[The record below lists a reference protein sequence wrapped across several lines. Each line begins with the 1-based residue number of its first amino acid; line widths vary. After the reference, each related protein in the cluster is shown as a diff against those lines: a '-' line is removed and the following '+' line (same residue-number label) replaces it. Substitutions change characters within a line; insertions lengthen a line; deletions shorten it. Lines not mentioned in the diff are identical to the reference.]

1 MTNKTA
7 YILIFSFFPF
17 LLFGQATNASRK
29 EVNAYDNAVILVN
42 SGKYKEALVELNTL
56 VRNNKKFVEA
66 SWTLAELHDKMRND
80 SKRISTLQSVAKPKM
95 PRYYNSVMRL
105 AAAYAETCNYEE
117 AIKTYELIPASE
129 STFHRIAQ
137 REIQN
142 CRNAIELRGNQ
153 VPFHIK
159 NMGSNI
165 NTKFDDYW
173 PSITADEGWFST
185 TIKMGKLE
193 GESDFGK
200 GVHEDI
206 FISKKADGGMWEP
219 VKNAGPALN
228 TMGNEGA
235 QSFSLD
241 SRYLFFVACDRQ
253 TGLGGCDIYYSIRMD
268 NNWSD
273 AINPGIPL
281 NSRNWETYP
290 SLSPTGDEIYFASN
304 RPGGIGKSDI
314 WKCKVTI
321 QENGMLKFS
330 EPVNLG
336 PTINTPEDELSPFIH
351 ADNHTLYYSSK
362 GMKGMG
368 GYDVF
373 VSYKDSLGKWSKAKN
388 IGYPLNTC
396 KDEIGFVV
404 NAYGDKAYFSSD
416 GQEKNGQ
423 GRDIY
428 EIKLEEGNYRPT
440 KRMKYAKGYI
450 VDVETTQPIQAQ
462 IDVFSIKSNETVFRS
477 VSDKKTGDFV
487 VCAPEGEDI
496 GVNVNKKGYM
506 FYSENFTPEDKF
518 QFDIKTGIPLDKIEI
533 GKSMILKNIF
543 FDFDEF
549 TLKKESYMELD
560 RLVSF
565 LKQNPTVKIR
575 LDGHTDIKGTQEYN
589 MTLSVNR
596 AKAAYNY
603 VVSKGIQKNRVE
615 YKGYGKNVPIADN
628 STAAG
633 RALNRRTEI
642 VIIGK

>member
-1 MTNKTA
+1 MTNKTI
-7 YILIFSFFPF
+7 YILISSLFPF
-17 LLFGQATNASRK
+17 LLFGQAPNASKK
-29 EVNAYDNAVILVN
+29 EISTYENAVILVN
-42 SGKYKEALVELNTL
+42 EGKYKEALPVLNAL
-56 VRNNKKFVEA
+56 VRDNKNFVEA
-66 SWTLAELHDKMRND
+66 SWTLAELHGKMRND
-80 SKRISTLQSVAKPKM
+80 PKKISTLQNVAKPKM

-105 AAAYAETCNYEE
+105 AAAYHETCNYEE
-117 AIKTYELIPASE
+117 AVKTYELIPASE
-129 STFHRIAQ
+129 STLYRIAQ

-142 CRNAIELRGNQ
+142 GQNAIELRTHP
-153 VPFHIK
+153 VPFNIK
-159 NMGSNI
+159 NMGPNI

-173 PSITADEGWFST
+173 PSITADDGWFST
-185 TIKMGKLE
+185 TVKLGKLE
-193 GESDFGK
+193 GESDFGR

-206 FISKKADGGMWEP
+206 FISKKVNGEWEP
-219 VKNAGPALN
+219 IKNAGPALN

-253 TGLGGCDIYYSIRMD
+253 TGLGGCDIYYSIRMGD
-268 NNWSD
+268 TWSE
-273 AINPGIPL
+273 AINPGAPL
-281 NSRNWETYP
+281 NSKYWETYP
-290 SLSPTGDEIYFASN
+290 SLSPTGDELYFASN

-314 WKCKVTI
+314 WKSKVTVL
-321 QENGMLKFS
+321 ENGMLKFS

-336 PTINTPEDELSPFIH
+336 PAINTPEDELSPFIH

-373 VSYKDSLGKWSKAKN
+373 VSYKDSLGKWSEAKN

-428 EIKLEEGNYRPT
+428 EIKLVEGNYRPL
-440 KRMKYAKGYI
+440 KKMKYAKGKI
-450 VDVETTQPIQAQ
+450 VDAETLEPIQAQ

-477 VSDKKTGDFV
+477 VSDKRNGDFV
-487 VCAPEGEDI
+487 VCAPEGEDF

-506 FYSENFTPEDKF
+506 FYSDYFTPEDPF
-518 QFDIKTGIPLDKIEI
+518 QFDLKAGIPLDKIEV
-533 GKSMILKNIF
+533 GKSVILRNIF
-543 FDFDEF
+543 FDFDEY
-549 TLKKESYMELD
+549 TLKKESYLELD

-565 LKQNPTVKIR
+565 LHQNPKVRIR
-575 LDGHTDIKGTQEYN
+575 LDGHTDIKGSQEYN

-603 VVSKGIQKNRVE
+603 LISKGIAKNRLE

-628 STAAG
+628 TTDAG

>member
-1 MTNKTA
+1 MTNKIIQ
-7 YILIFSFFPF
+7 ILIFSFFPF
-17 LLFGQATNASRK
+17 LLYGQATNASKK
-29 EVNAYDNAVILVN
+29 EVNAYESAVILIN
-42 SGKYKEALVELNTL
+42 EGKYKEALPILNTL
-56 VRNNKKFVEA
+56 IRNNKKYVEA
-66 SWTLAELHDKMRND
+66 SWTLAELHSKMRNEQ
-80 SKRISTLQSVAKPKM
+80 KQITTLQSVARPKM
-95 PRYYNSVMRL
+95 PRYHNSIMRL
-105 AAAYAETCNYEE
+105 AAAYLEMCNYEE
-117 AIKTYELIPASE
+117 AIKTYELIPPSE
-129 STFHRIAQ
+129 STFYKIAQ
-137 REIQN
+137 REIQSSKD
-142 CRNAIELRGNQ
+142 AIELRNRP
-153 VPFHIK
+153 VPFNIR
-159 NMGSNI
+159 NMGKNI
-165 NTKFDDYW
+165 NTKYDDYW
-173 PSITADEGWFST
+173 PSITADESLFST
-185 TIKMGKLE
+185 TIKVGKLE
-193 GESDFGK
+193 GESDFGR

-206 FISKKADGGMWEP
+206 FITKKVDGEWSP
-219 VKNAGPALN
+219 TQNAGTALN

-241 SRYLFFVACDRQ
+241 GRYLFFVACDRQ
-253 TGLGGCDIYYSIRMD
+253 IGLGGCDIYYSIRMGD
-268 NNWSD
+268 MWSE
-273 AINPGIPL
+273 AINAGGPL
-281 NSRNWETYP
+281 NSRHWETYP

-304 RPGGIGKSDI
+304 RPGGSGKSDI
-314 WKCKVTI
+314 WKSKVTI
-321 QENGMLKFS
+321 MDNGMLKFS

-336 PTINTPEDELSPFIH
+336 PAVNTPEDELSPFIH
-351 ADNHTLYYSSK
+351 ADNRTLYYSSK
-362 GMKGMG
+362 GRTGMG

-373 VSYKDSLGKWSKAKN
+373 ISRKNDEGKWSEGKN

-404 NAYGDKAYFSSD
+404 NAYGNNAYFSSD

-428 EIKLEEGNYRPT
+428 EIKFEDGNHRPL
-440 KRMKYAKGYI
+440 KKMKYARGKI
-450 VDVETTQPIQAQ
+450 VDVETQEPIQAQ

-506 FYSENFTPEDKF
+506 LYSENFTPEDTF
-518 QFDIKTGIPLDKIEI
+518 RFDLRKGIPLDKIEI
-533 GKSMILKNIF
+533 GKSMILRNIF

-565 LKQNPTVKIR
+565 LKQNPKVRIR

-603 VVSKGIQKNRVE
+603 LVSKGIQKNRLE
-615 YKGYGKNVPIADN
+615 YKGYGKSVPIANN
-628 STAAG
+628 STATG

>member
-241 SRYLFFVACDRQ
+241 SRYLFFVACDRR
-253 TGLGGCDIYYSIRMD
+253 TGLGGCDIYYSMKNGDI
-268 NNWSD
+268 WSEP
-273 AINPGIPL
+273 INPGEPL
-281 NSRNWETYP
+281 NTKNWE
-290 SLSPTGDEIYFASN
+290 SSPNFSAAGDELFFSSN
-304 RPGGIGKSDI
+304 RPGGKGKKDI
-314 WKCKVTI
+314 WKCKVQI
-321 QENGMLKFS
+321 GDEGRLIFS
-330 EPVNLG
+330 NPVNLG
-336 PTINTPEDELSPFIH
+336 STINTIEDEFSPFIH
-351 ADNHTLYYSSK
+351 PDNKTLYFSST
-362 GMKGMG
+362 GHPGLG
-368 GYDVF
+368 GHDVY
-373 VSYKDSLGKWSKAKN
+373 VARRTSKNGAWSIPMN
-388 IGYPLNTC
+388 LGYPINTH
-396 KDEIGFVV
+396 KDEMGFVV
-404 NAYGDKAYFSSD
+404 NATGDKAYFASD
-416 GQEKNGQ
+416 GIQKNGR
-423 GRDIY
+423 GKDIY
-428 EIKLEEGNYRPT
+428 ELTLYDEIRPEPV
-440 KRMKYAKGYI
+440 KYFKGKIY
-450 VDVETTQPIQAQ
+450 DYDNKNPIQAHVELYRLE
-462 IDVFSIKSNETVFRS
+462 DNVVVYES
-477 VSDKKTGDFV
+477 VSDAKTGDFL
-487 VCAPEGEDI
+487 ASLPADKEYGL
-496 GVNVNKKGYM
+496 NVNKKGYL
-506 FYSENFTPEDKF
+506 FHSGHLAENDSVE
-518 QFDIKTGIPLDKIEI
+518 IKISQKIDLPKIEV
-533 GKSMILKNIF
+533 GRLVILKNVF
-543 FDFDEF
+543 FDFDLYS
-549 TLKKESYMELD
+549 LKKESRAELD
-560 RLVSF
+560 RLTVF
-565 LKQNPTVKIR
+565 LQENPRIH
-575 LDGHTDIKGTQEYN
+575 LELAGHTDSKGSHDYN
-589 MTLSVNR
+589 ITLSRNR
-596 AKAAYNY
+596 AKAVYDY
-603 VVSKGIQKNRVE
+603 LVKKGINPGRLTYV
-615 YKGYGKNVPIADN
+615 GYGPDRPIATND
-628 STAAG
+628 TDAG
-633 RALNRRTEI
+633 RALNRRTEA
-642 VIIGK
+642 IITAR